1 MPTLTDASPCLSPT
15 DRLLKIADLKG
26 AIKKLQMTLDEELDI
41 FNGEIELGLLEEF
54 EEEGS
59 IVYGGVRCTPYTT
72 KRWEYPTATKEAI
85 KSLQELSQYN
95 GDAIQKTTT
104 SLRITF

>member
-1 MPTLTDASPCLSPT
+1 MTDASPCLNPT
-15 DRLLKIADLKG
+15 DRILKIADLKG
-26 AIKKLQMTLDEELDI
+26 AIKKLQMTLDEEINIL
-41 FNGEIELGLLEEF
+41 NGEIELGLLEEF

-72 KRWEYPTATKEAI
+72 RWWEYPTATKEAI